1 MRLTCAPSKASQV
14 LHGYLGG
21 LGLTRPT
28 FTADHQTLALPML
41 AHGLVGL
48 VSSQEDMRSEA
59 CHLLKVCTS
68 LVVLHLV
75 SSIQGNPLER
85 VHCYQ
90 HWPRVG
96 VDQVLAVTLVQVV
109 QDGGLV
115 EVTEAGQVWDCIQD
129 GRVGWHALGD
139 VSGDQLSRARP
150 GCGIQSHYAFCCQA
164 SVDAGEGA
172 QLPADRA
179 GFEPDSRAL
188 GQAFQGVMLPLL
200 LALLAGCHFLLGLRF
215 PAEAHV
221 CVSVCSALQAVCTY
235 SQHPCSRVPMLL
247 LTLLQKGSNAKR
259 LALPSLH
266 WQ

>member
-1 MRLTCAPSKASQV
+1 
-14 LHGYLGG
+14 
-21 LGLTRPT
+21 
-28 FTADHQTLALPML
+28 ML
-41 AHGLVGL
+41 AHGLVCL
-48 VSSQEDMRSEA
+48 VSSQEDMRGEA
-59 CHLLKVCTS
+59 FHLLKVGTG

-75 SSIQGNPLER
+75 SSIQGNPLKR

-90 HWPRVG
+90 HWPSVG

-139 VSGDQLSRARP
+139 VSCDQLPRARP
-150 GCGIQSHYAFCCQA
+150 GCGIQSHDAFCCQA

-172 QLPADRA
+172 QLPADGA

-188 GQAFQGVMLPLL
+188 CQAFQGVMLPLL
-200 LALLAGCHFLLGLRF
+200 LALLALCRFLLGLRF

-221 CVSVCSALQAVCTY
+221 HVSVCRFSQAVCTY
-235 SQHPCSRVPMLL
+235 SQHPCSQGASAVADSAAEGQQCKETCFALL
-247 LTLLQKGSNAKR
+247 V
-259 LALPSLH
+259 LALMQQCQS
-266 WQ
+266 